1 MMLKC
6 LGVLLMSVT
15 PLLAAV
21 DVDVFSRHVWR
32 GQAGPSAVSIQ
43 PTYSKSIDNNIGA
56 TDIQVWGQIPITG
69 TDTEYNFILSQ
80 SLSEHGSLSV
90 TSYYYDGAFLSG
102 ENHDIE
108 VGLST
113 TQLGIDLFVSRFVKG
128 DDVKDDMFVEIGYAI
143 DEFNLSVGIGD
154 GSYTV
159 DGGFAPVS
167 VGVGVGNEDG
177 YGASLIYNPDSE
189 ASFFIVSK
197 SW

>member
-1 MMLKC
+1 MYKI
-6 LGVLLMSVT
+6 LGILLLSAT
-15 PLLAAV
+15 PLLASV

-43 PTYSKSIDNNIGA
+43 PTYAMSIDNNVGA
-56 TDIQVWGQIPITG
+56 TGIEVWGQIPITG
-69 TDTEYNFILSQ
+69 TDTEYDFTLSQ
-80 SLSEHGSLSV
+80 ALGEYGSLSL
-90 TSYYYDGAFLSG
+90 TSYYYDGAFLKG

-113 TQLGIDLFVSRFVKG
+113 TQLGIDFFVGRFING
-128 DDVKDDMFVEIGYAI
+128 DDVKDDMYVEIGYSI
-143 DEFNLSVGIGD
+143 DEFDLSVGIGD

-159 DGGFAPVS
+159 DGDSFAPVS
-167 VGVGVGNEDG
+167 VGIGVSDDDG

-189 ASFFIVSK
+189 ATFFIVSK